1 MYKAHFIAPTP
12 RFGRQNNRL
21 PIGHQQRSPYYWWW
35 AYLRRNTAYLEC
47 CESGGKGAL
56 ASLYEDFGD
65 VREDNFHQWW
75 TADGRGATLFAEPPL
90 ETHLTALTAPSEWK
104 KEWTEHDVMLIAV
117 PLRVSKRSL
126 INAFRKALDQRHIAK
141 RGRPTISQMRSKA
154 KYKLERNYTIAN
166 LQNTLAVYDLW
177 QENLAR
183 PKPERLALWELAK
196 ELGINRTAIKQ
207 AESRLR
213 GERYIGRNTLAATVS
228 RYIKQAK
235 EIIENTSIGR
245 FPLC

>member
-65 VREDNFHQWW
+65 VREDNFHHWW
-75 TADGRGATLFAEPPL
+75 TSGGRGAAVFAEPPL
-90 ETHLTALTAPSEWK
+90 ETHLTELNSSAEWDP
-104 KEWTEHDVMLIAV
+104 EWAENDVMVIAV
-117 PLRVSKRSL
+117 PLRVTKRSL
-126 INAFRKALDQRHIAK
+126 IQAFRTALDERHIGK
-141 RGRPTISQMRSKA
+141 RGRPSVSQMRSRA
-154 KYKLERNYTIAN
+154 KYKLERNYTIPN
-166 LQNTLAVYDLW
+166 LQNALNVYDLW
-177 QENLAR
+177 LVNSTK
-183 PKPERLALWELAK
+183 PKVDRLALWELAK

-207 AESRLR
+207 AESSLR
-213 GERYIGRNTLAATVS
+213 GEKYIGRNTLAATIS
-228 RYIKQAK
+228 RYINQAK
-235 EIIENTSIGR
+235 NMIKNTSSGR